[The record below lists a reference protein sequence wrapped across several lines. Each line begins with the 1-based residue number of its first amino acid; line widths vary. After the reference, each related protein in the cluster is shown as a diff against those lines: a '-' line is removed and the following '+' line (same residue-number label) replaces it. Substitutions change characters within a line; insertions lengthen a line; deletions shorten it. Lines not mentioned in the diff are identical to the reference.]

1 MNYPAALVGGIET
14 FIRYIFVSFDQK
26 DLSNFSLGTF
36 PINIYE
42 AFTIN
47 IWRGI

>member
-1 MNYPAALVGGIET
+1 MNYPAALVGDIEAL
-14 FIRYIFVSFDQK
+14 IRHIFVGFDQK

-42 AFTIN
+42 AN
-47 IWRGI
+47 